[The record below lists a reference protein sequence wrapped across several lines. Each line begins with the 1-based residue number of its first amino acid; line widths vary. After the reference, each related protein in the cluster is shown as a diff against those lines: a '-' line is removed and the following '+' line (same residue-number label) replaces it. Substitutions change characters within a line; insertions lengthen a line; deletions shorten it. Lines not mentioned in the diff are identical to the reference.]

1 MFYPPPHVYSAASQG
16 GATASSG
23 LIWSSARTSSFGSTS
38 AYSAPY
44 QERSFGVYET
54 ANSDWGY
61 ESVASSAVAKPFSSS
76 FYSTSAYVLQSA
88 RDMSGN
94 VVLGAPSQADLAYVP
109 QNMGMAQVN
118 RYYEM
123 ADDIYEQYLSADA
136 GQSKMYARG
145 SRPNDGP
152 TLGELTPVGD
162 AVLPLLACVV
172 VYAAFKIRRMINL
185 KKAKNL

>member
-1 MFYPPPHVYSAASQG
+1 MH
-16 GATASSG
+16 
-23 LIWSSARTSSFGSTS
+23 
-38 AYSAPY
+38 
-44 QERSFGVYET
+44 ET

-61 ESVASSAVAKPFSSS
+61 ESVASSPVANPFSSS

-172 VYAAFKIRRMINL
+172 VYAEFKIRRIINL
-185 KKAKNL
+185 KKAKTL

>member
-1 MFYPPPHVYSAASQG
+1 MFYPPHVYSAASQG

-44 QERSFGVYET
+44 QKRSFGVHET
-54 ANSDWGY
+54 ANGDWGY
-61 ESVASSAVAKPFSSS
+61 ESVASSPVATPFSSS

-123 ADDIYEQYLSADA
+123 ADDMYEQYLSADA

-185 KKAKNL
+185 KKAKTL

>member
-1 MFYPPPHVYSAASQG
+1 MYYPPHEYGASQQG
-16 GATASSG
+16 GATATSD
-23 LIWSSARTSSFGSTS
+23 IVWSSSRSSSFYTTS
-38 AYSAPY
+38 AYSAALR
-44 QERSFGVYET
+44 ERTFVVRET
-54 ANSDWGY
+54 ANSDWGS
-61 ESVASSAVAKPFSSS
+61 EPQSFSS

-88 RDMSGN
+88 RDVSGN
-94 VVLGAPSQADLAYVP
+94 VVVAAPTSANSMIAQATYADFVP
-109 QNMGMAQVN
+109 QNVGMAQVN

-172 VYAAFKIRRMINL
+172 VYAAFKIRRIINL
-185 KKAKNL
+185 KKAKSL